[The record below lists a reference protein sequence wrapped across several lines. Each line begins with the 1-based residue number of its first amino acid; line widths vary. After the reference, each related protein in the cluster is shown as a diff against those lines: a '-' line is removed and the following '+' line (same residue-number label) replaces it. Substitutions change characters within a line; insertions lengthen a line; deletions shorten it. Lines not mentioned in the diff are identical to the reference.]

1 VTFTSIELA
10 SGVPKR
16 ADWESFDVVT
26 RGGRPGKTVV
36 NARVDRGALEL
47 AAGHL
52 PDADLVIEAERPLNP
67 LLSGE
72 VSPGEAVESGTV
84 RVTGTPE
91 LLERFV
97 EIFHTPS
104 AAVALPPA

>member
-26 RGGRPGKTVV
+26 GGGRPGKTVV
-36 NARVDRGALEL
+36 NARVARGALEL

-72 VSPGEAVESGTV
+72 VSPGRRSRAG
-84 RVTGTPE
+84 R
-91 LLERFV
+91 
-97 EIFHTPS
+97 S
-104 AAVALPPA
+104 A